1 MTTLDGEYFKSRKQ
15 FFVGLLLAAMGVILF
30 LLIGSTEV
38 RFDLQGL
45 REVRGSV
52 IRAESYKPG
61 RGGNYRLIMTLDSGN
76 GVLRLSQDATGH
88 YAQFF
93 TPGQQVRAWISPDS
107 DGQTQPPSHRVWQ
120 IQRGS
125 QIVMPVMEVGDR
137 VFDRLLWD
145 GGAALIPLL
154 GGLFMI
160 GRHLARYHGGDAG
173 QGEGR
178 SA

>member
-1 MTTLDGEYFKSRKQ
+1 MAKLDAEYFKSRKQ
-15 FFVGLLLAAMGVILF
+15 FLVGLLLAAMGIVLF

-45 REVRGSV
+45 KEVRGRV
-52 IRAESYKPG
+52 LHAESYKPG
-61 RGGNYRLIMTLDSGN
+61 RHSSYQLVMTLDTGSGA
-76 GVLRLSQDATGH
+76 VRLWQEASGY

-93 TPGQQVRAWISPDS
+93 TPGQQVRAWISPES
-107 DGQTQPPSHRVWQ
+107 DEQMPPSHRVWQ

-125 QIVMPVMEVGDR
+125 QVVMPVMEVGDR
-137 VFDRLLWD
+137 VFNRLLWD

-160 GRHLARYHGGDAG
+160 GRHLARYHAEDAG
-173 QGEGR
+173 TEEGR